1 MIRIYLL
8 LLCLFF
14 SLTYAD
20 NYALLIS
27 NSHYQDRRISNLR
40 NPVRDANDLRD
51 ALEQVDFEVTLD
63 SNLTQIEMKEAVQN
77 FARKLKPNDIAIFFF
92 AGHGF
97 QIEGINYLAA
107 YDTDFDNLTGS
118 SAVAGELLN
127 ILQDENS
134 ISASTGIIVILDACR
149 NHPEAVRNQTLQE
162 GLAAMN
168 IARPKTLLIYSTT
181 ADKRA
186 YDGWGE
192 ANSPYMAELK
202 KFIANPDLSVMDIFT
217 EAHQRVRS
225 RTSNEAQYPE
235 GPQDPYMV
243 SQWNE
248 ETYFTY
254 AAPREIYVNSQ
265 PEGAN
270 ILVDGAPKGVTPAT
284 IEVSRGDRS
293 LHLELP
299 GYATY
304 RGELQKDEQLSRD
317 FTVEKRT
324 PTINLYVNELPELL
338 RRLELGGDIHL
349 AAVNFDLN
357 ETLELR
363 GNIRLIGQR
372 DMQQDNNGR
381 NDRYTTFISNK
392 GVPLILYKGGG
403 TLEIENF
410 RLENVSGLA
419 GELMIVEDGYV
430 RIASSQFTGAPF
442 VYEDNGSLCFEA
454 LIFANHSK
462 GDITDS
468 NFTRNCIGAHVK
480 DEAVVDFHNND
491 FRNNDWFGLAFT
503 GNGQGEV
510 VNSDIAY
517 NNDRGIYITG
527 NASPTLEGNNIFN
540 NRGAGISYA
549 ATSSGAALRN
559 YIYENGGNGINLQ
572 DDANPELTDNQLY
585 QNSKAGIAYFDNTA
599 GIALRNESYDNKFH
613 GIIVDDD
620 ASPILERNSLH
631 NNTEAGLA
639 YMTRATGIAR
649 YNNIYEN
656 IFYGIYIDSMTA
668 PELSNNTISN
678 NYQADILDKRNE
690 GNREEE

>member
-1 MIRIYLL
+1 M
-8 LLCLFF
+8 
-14 SLTYAD
+14 
-20 NYALLIS
+20 LIS

-51 ALEQVDFEVTLD
+51 ALEQVDFEVTLRF
-63 SNLTQIEMKEAVQN
+63 NLTQIEMKEAVQN
-77 FARKLKPNDIAIFFF
+77 FARKLRPNDIAIFFF

-107 YDTDFDNLTGS
+107 YDTDFGNLTGS

-134 ISASTGIIVILDACR
+134 ISASTGIIMILDACR

-186 YDGWGE
+186 YDGLGE

-202 KFIANPDLSVMDIFT
+202 KFIANPDLSVTEIFT

-225 RTSNEAQYPE
+225 RTSNAAQYPE

-248 ETYFTY
+248 KTYFTY

-284 IEVSRGDRS
+284 IEVSRGDRF

-349 AAVNFDLN
+349 AAVNFDFN
-357 ETLELR
+357 ESLELR
-363 GNIRLIGQR
+363 NDIRLIGSHDDR
-372 DMQQDNNGR
+372 GDADEN
-381 NDRYTTFISNK
+381 NDRFTTLVANSA
-392 GVPLILYKGGG
+392 VPLIIYHGGG
-403 TLEIENF
+403 ELILRNIH
-410 RLENVSGLA
+410 LENITGDA
-419 GELMIVEDGYV
+419 GELIIVRNGHV
-430 RIASSQFTGAPF
+430 GIFSSHLTKAPLN
-442 VYEDNGSLCFEA
+442 YDSEACFEA
-454 LIFANHSK
+454 LLLENQSQAEIDDSYFSFNCVGLHIKDDAVANVN
-462 GDITDS
+462 DS
-468 NFTRNCIGAHVK
+468 YF
-480 DEAVVDFHNND
+480 ENNA
-491 FRNNDWFGLAFT
+491 WYGIAFT
-503 GNGQGEV
+503 GNGQGSV
-510 VNSDIAY
+510 SNSTVA
-517 NNDRGIYITG
+517 NNYDAGIYITG
-527 NASPTLEGNNIFN
+527 NSAPRLEGNNIFH
-540 NRGAGISYA
+540 NREAGISYA
-549 ATSSGAALRN
+549 TNASGIATGNIIYKNTGYGIDLYGDSQPQLINNR
-559 YIYENGGNGINLQ
+559 IYEN
-572 DDANPELTDNQLY
+572 EV
-585 QNSKAGIAYFDNTA
+585 AGIAYFQNAT
-599 GIALRNESYDNKFH
+599 GIAQYNESYDNELH
-613 GIIVDDD
+613 GIIVYDE
-620 ASPILERNSLH
+620 ASPTLTSNRLH
-631 NNTEAGLA
+631 TNKRMGLA
-639 YMTRATGIAR
+639 YIARATGQAH
-649 YNNIYEN
+649 NNHIYEN
-656 IFYGIYIDSMTA
+656 IACGLYRDSTA
-668 PELSNNTISN
+668 TPELSDNIIENNHNTDN
-678 NYQADILDKRNE
+678 CYNQVEEDDEADNSDE
-690 GNREEE
+690 